1 MTANVTS
8 NEYRHPRKAP
18 ASTDAARTVSTF
30 ATRRRTSRPPTPT
43 RISRNA
49 RSSFVSLRNA
59 GGRSAKGH
67 PPPGRTNRH
76 AIASPP
82 RRSVRSAAVFA
93 YTPSTQN
100 THHLPPSL
108 LREPLIASMKTALY
122 GGDQF
127 DHWTAKWSV
136 RAASKRNR
144 NTVLFI
150 VRLFA

>member
-18 ASTDAARTVSTF
+18 ASIDAARTVSTF
-30 ATRRRTSRPPTPT
+30 ATRRSRRRPPTPT
-43 RISRNA
+43 RIRRNA
-49 RSSFVSLRNA
+49 LSSFVSFRNA
-59 GGRSAKGH
+59 GVRSATGY
-67 PPPGRTNRH
+67 PPPGSTNRH

-82 RRSVRSAAVFA
+82 ERTARSAAVFA

-127 DHWTAKWSV
+127 DHCTAKWSV
-136 RAASKRNR
+136 RAASRRKR
-144 NTVLFI
+144 NTVLFV
-150 VRLFA
+150 VRLVV